1 MPANTCAYCWEDLSG
16 DVPILVPSPTE
27 KLNACSACQRQLIV
41 GGRPSAPK
49 PCPRK
54 GCNDRCGLCGGKR
67 LVAASVWDADMK
79 AQAEAVAKAQADA
92 RAVARAK
99 REAKEKADAEAKKA
113 KAEKAEAKARAKAEK
128 AEAKARAKAEK
139 AEAKARGAST
149 VNA

>member
-1 MPANTCAYCWEDLSG
+1 MPAKTCAYCWEYLSG

-67 LVAASVWDADMK
+67 LVAASVWDAEMK
-79 AQAEAVAKAQADA
+79 SQAEAVAKAQADA

-99 REAKEKADAEAKKA
+99 REAKEEADAEAKKA

-128 AEAKARAKAEK
+128 AEAKAR
-139 AEAKARGAST
+139 GAST
-149 VNA
+149 VSA